1 MRPSDHQGLKGYSV
15 AGEEEQVTP
24 RILTF
29 DRLEHGL
36 FQPLSA
42 PKTES

>member
-15 AGEEEQVTP
+15 AGEEQVTP

-36 FQPLSA
+36 LQPLSA